1 MSRAEEIDTV
11 LLSLIKEGQGIL
23 ELVPRLDNLYKAH
36 AQIHFPR
43 AQARPD
49 GKTLATRLALLEEAG
64 QMRRIMV
71 TAIRENGMRMYKSL
85 LVLPEVDLE
94 NNPVLNDLKE
104 ELKIEAVG
112 VRPVLIDVAPDQ
124 EDSEPSLQ
132 ITVEAASINK
142 QRPPKRTKPSTKLT
156 TSILTTEAPSIPL
169 KTTDQEEVELPK
181 RAAGETVQVDDDDSD
196 HDDTKGLLHC

>member
-1 MSRAEEIDTV
+1 MSRSEEIDTV
-11 LLSLIKEGQGIL
+11 LLSLIKERQGIL

-36 AQIHFPR
+36 AQIHFPQ

-49 GKTLATRLALLEEAG
+49 GKTLTARLSLLEEAG

-104 ELKIEAVG
+104 ELKREAVG

-124 EDSEPSLQ
+124 EDSEPSIQ
-132 ITVEAASINK
+132 ITVETASINK
-142 QRPPKRTKPSTKLT
+142 QRPPKRTKPSTKPT
-156 TSILTTEAPSIPL
+156 TSIPTTEAPPIPP
-169 KTTDQEEVELPK
+169 KTTEQEVELPK
-181 RAAGETVQVDDDDSD
+181 RAAGDTVQVDDDDSD